1 MVTKGLPGVS
11 SARFVVMYERDE
23 ADRYLPGEILFN
35 YPISM
40 FFQKATV
47 SFKQRLA
54 AWVKK

>member
-1 MVTKGLPGVS
+1 MTKGLPGVS

-23 ADRYLPGEILFN
+23 ADRYLPREIFVK

-47 SFKQRLA
+47 SFKQRLS